1 MRGGRGCGLT
11 TDADPRQS
19 LSVLFLLH
27 AHPYTP
33 LLFVLNPLLFLL
45 TPLLF
50 VLNPLLLLLTPL
62 LLLLTPLLT
71 SDFIVLLQPH
81 PHPRLLPS

>member
-33 LLFVLNPLLFLL
+33 LLFVLNTLLFLL

-50 VLNPLLLLLTPL
+50 VLNPLLFPSTPL
-62 LLLLTPLLT
+62 LFVLNTLLLCRVRFY
-71 SDFIVLLQPH
+71 SC
-81 PHPRLLPS
+81 

>member
-33 LLFVLNPLLFLL
+33 LLFVLNTLLFLL

-62 LLLLTPLLT
+62 LT
-71 SDFIVLLQPH
+71 SSYLLQPH